1 MRNAKSSESAGRHK
15 NQKNKGRAQSQNP
28 LKRNKNQK
36 GSHQKANH
44 QKAANKASKPVDVNP
59 HSPFAILANLKK

>member
-1 MRNAKSSESAGRHK
+1 MSEAKSGESRGRQK
-15 NQKNKGRAQSQNP
+15 NQNRNGSSQFQKP
-28 LKRNKNQK
+28 FKRNNNQK

-44 QKAANKASKPVDVNP
+44 QKAAKKASKPVDVNP